1 VAALVCPRRRCAPPW
16 TLWLELRPFRVHVV
30 EVVPRA
36 VRSGLGHTNTAGL
49 AAAKHGEWPLYWGFT
64 AVIE

>member
-1 VAALVCPRRRCAPPW
+1 
-16 TLWLELRPFRVHVV
+16 VHVV
-30 EVVPRA
+30 EVVPCA